1 MAAQLSTKLTLDGSQ
16 HNDAIRNATKEVSKY
31 KREVDSANK
40 QINNMKK
47 ELNGVTSGINS
58 MFNSIKTGNFSGMY
72 EGAASATGALK
83 NLIPMMGATATGATA
98 MGASITA
105 ALGPIGLAVAAIAAM
120 GAVTVKAASSYEK
133 YNTALLDLSALTGV
147 TGDELD
153 AVGDIATGMSVK
165 FGTSAEDIINSMKN
179 IGSQAP
185 QLLSDMNSLSAVTES
200 AMVLSKASGMIVED
214 TSKAITTIM
223 NQMDVDASKTSE
235 IINSM
240 AAGSKY
246 GAADVQYL
254 TTAFEKCGTQAKGAG
269 MSFQQVI
276 AAVETIAPKFKSA
289 DDAGQKLN
297 GVLRNLQTQAND
309 KFNPAIVGI
318 NAALENLSNA
328 NLSLAEKQKLV
339 GAEGLTVLEVMT
351 SNRQAFE
358 DMTNKVTGTNVAYDQ
373 MNIKSNT
380 LKATFDKLTQTI
392 NVLFIEIGKT
402 FIVQAFIS
410 ILTSLCKIAI
420 KVIGFVNDLIKV
432 INALW
437 KAFKDTTGVKN
448 FIRMFNRVKDAI
460 LNVINVISKQ
470 WNRFLKSLGVDAK
483 VNVKTEIEED
493 KKENKKE
500 DKKENKK
507 ENNTN
512 NINTNAHNFVT
523 KRIKDSEVKNVKL
536 IEDPLIVELNNNIKR
551 LSDSFDKSLK
561 DAEGKTDLIK
571 DVLEIGYDKFDSQ
584 TDEFSKKLK
593 VVVDARELIAEL
605 DKKLESNAYNKVD
618 ENGKKYFDY
627 IEFNKDI
634 ITKHKVIDIFE
645 KYSSQLEDLR
655 NGANDEFEE
664 GIKQEVKEKIYYKP
678 TDYERA
684 INKKEVFDSYERAIN
699 KKEVFDSYE
708 HAINKKEVFDSYEHA
723 INKKEVFDSI
733 KQEMDY
739 NEKLYK
745 NIEELLVKYKKYLD
759 GIPEENQNP
768 VVKEKIAELG
778 RIKNFVKNR
787 QAVLGEQ
794 ARKEYKTQQREENY
808 NKFVG
813 KSNDITGA
821 FYGIDSVVGSFE
833 NLTNAIEEGANAWE
847 VFMGILQTFNS
858 ILGAVGDTMKA
869 ITTIQ
874 EILGVTTQET
884 SAIQSAATAEDTANT
899 AIEVAN
905 STTKT
910 AAKSGEAVAEATAS
924 GAKMPFPYNLIAIA
938 AGIAAVVG
946 ALSLIGSFADGGIIQ
961 GRSTIGDHNLAR
973 VNGGEMI
980 LNTRQ
985 QNNLFRAIN
994 ENRLGSN
1001 GSVVGGTI
1009 KIKGSDLYVALKN
1022 YGSTKSKVG
1031 KNIGIR

>member
-500 DKKENKK
+500 
-507 ENNTN
+507 NNTN
-512 NINTNAHNFVT
+512 NINTNVHNFVT

-684 INKKEVFDSYERAIN
+684 INKKEVFDSYE
-699 KKEVFDSYE
+699 
-708 HAINKKEVFDSYEHA
+708 HA

-787 QAVLGEQ
+787 QVVLGEQ

-910 AAKSGEAVAEATAS
+910 AAKSGEAVAGATAS

-1031 KNIGIR
+1031 KNIGIK

>member
-358 DMTNKVTGTNVAYDQ
+358 DMTNKVTGTNVAYEQ

-500 DKKENKK
+500 DKKEN
-507 ENNTN
+507 NTN

-523 KRIKDSEVKNVKL
+523 KRIKDSEVQNVKL

-561 DAEGKTDLIK
+561 DAEGKTDLVK

-584 TDEFSKKLK
+584 TEEFSKKLK

-605 DKKLESNAYNKVD
+605 DKKFESNAYNKVD
-618 ENGKKYFDY
+618 EKGKKYFDFN
-627 IEFNKDI
+627 ELNKDRA
-634 ITKHKVIDIFE
+634 TYQKAQDVVKE
-645 KYSSQLEDLR
+645 YTPDLNR
-655 NGANDEFEE
+655 LYNGAKFEFEI
-664 GIKQEVKEKIYYKP
+664 GVIQEVSDNTYYKP
-678 TDYERA
+678 TDYENA
-684 INKKEVFDSYERAIN
+684 IG
-699 KKEVFDSYE
+699 
-708 HAINKKEVFDSYEHA
+708 
-723 INKKEVFDSI
+723 KKEVFDSI

-745 NIEELLVKYKKYLD
+745 KLIELIVKYGKYLQ
-759 GIPEENQNP
+759 GVPEENQNP
-768 VVKEKIAELG
+768 VVKEKLAELDK
-778 RIKNFVKNR
+778 RLAFVGNR
-787 QAVLGEQ
+787 QALLREQ

-813 KSNDITGA
+813 KSNDITGV

-910 AAKSGEAVAEATAS
+910 AAKSGEAVAGATAS

-1001 GSVVGGTI
+1001 SGVVGGTI

>member
-40 QINNMKK
+40 QMNNMKK
-47 ELNGVTSGINS
+47 ELNGVTSGLNS

-98 MGASITA
+98 MGAAISA
-105 ALGPIGLAVAAIAAM
+105 ALGPIGLAVAAISVM
-120 GAVTVKAASSYEK
+120 GAATIKAASSYEK
-133 YNTALLDLSALTGV
+133 NNTALLDLSALTGV
-147 TGDELD
+147 TGKELD
-153 AVGDIATGMSVK
+153 DVGNIAMNMSVK

-200 AMVLSKASGMIVED
+200 AMVLSKASGMVVED

-223 NQMDVDASKTSE
+223 NQMDVDASQTSE

-297 GVLRNLQTQAND
+297 GVLRNLQTQVND

-392 NVLFIEIGKT
+392 NVLFIELGKT
-402 FIVQAFIS
+402 FIVQALIS
-410 ILTSLCKIAI
+410 ILNSLCKMAI
-420 KVIGFVNDLIKV
+420 KVFGFINDLIKV
-432 INALW
+432 VNALW
-437 KAFKDTTGVKN
+437 NKFKETTGVQN
-448 FIRMFNRVKDAI
+448 FIRMFNNIKDAV
-460 LNVINVISKQ
+460 LNVIRVISNQ
-470 WNRFLKSLGVDAK
+470 WARFLKWLGINSSGEFK
-483 VNVKTEIEED
+483 ITNTTKT
-493 KKENKKE
+493 
-500 DKKENKK
+500 
-507 ENNTN
+507 NNTPSP
-512 NINTNAHNFVT
+512 NISTGGSSGGNVRLGSGSRYKSTN
-523 KRIKDSEVKNVKL
+523 KQELKI
-536 IEDPLIVELNNNIKR
+536 IEDPIVTNLNNSIKT
-551 LSDSFDKSLK
+551 LTNTLQQSVKNAGGTSNPFK
-561 DAEGKTDLIK
+561 DRMGIAYNKYVSIESEYNSTYKVVESAKNLISK
-571 DVLEIGYDKFDSQ
+571 LDEKFD
-584 TDEFSKKLK
+584 
-593 VVVDARELIAEL
+593 
-605 DKKLESNAYNKVD
+605 SNAYNKKD
-618 ENGKKYFDY
+618 KNGKVYFDFTELNSDTSLY
-627 IEFNKDI
+627 
-634 ITKHKVIDIFE
+634 
-645 KYSSQLEDLR
+645 LETQKILKE
-655 NGANDEFEE
+655 NLAKLDEIAKR
-664 GIKQEVKEKIYYKP
+664 GK
-678 TDYERA
+678 
-684 INKKEVFDSYERAIN
+684 
-699 KKEVFDSYE
+699 
-708 HAINKKEVFDSYEHA
+708 
-723 INKKEVFDSI
+723 
-733 KQEMDY
+733 
-739 NEKLYK
+739 
-745 NIEELLVKYKKYLD
+745 
-759 GIPEENQNP
+759 
-768 VVKEKIAELG
+768 AELANASNG
-778 RIKNFVKNR
+778 KQKTSSNSTKKLSKFDMFSKN
-787 QAVLGEQ
+787 
-794 ARKEYKTQQREENY
+794 
-808 NKFVG
+808 
-813 KSNDITGA
+813 SDDITGA
-821 FYGIDSVVGSFE
+821 FYGIDGVVGSFE

-899 AIEVAN
+899 SIEVVN

-910 AAKSGEAVAEATAS
+910 AAKSGEAVAGATAS

-961 GRSTIGDHNLAR
+961 GSSTIGDHNLAR

>member
-40 QINNMKK
+40 QMNNMKK

-147 TGDELD
+147 TGDKLD

-165 FGTSAEDIINSMKN
+165 FGTAAENIINSMKN

-200 AMVLSKASGMIVED
+200 AMVLSKAAGMAVED

-223 NQMDVDASKTSE
+223 NQMDVDASKSSE

-328 NLSLAEKQKLV
+328 NLTLAEKQKLV

-380 LKATFDKLTQTI
+380 LKATINKLTQTI

-437 KAFKDTTGVKN
+437 KAFKDITGVKN

-500 DKKENKK
+500 DKKEN
-507 ENNTN
+507 NTN
-512 NINTNAHNFVT
+512 NINTNTHNFVT

-561 DAEGKTDLIK
+561 DAEGKTDLVK

-605 DKKLESNAYNKVD
+605 DKKFESNAYNKVD
-618 ENGKKYFDY
+618 ENGKKYFDFN
-627 IEFNKDI
+627 ELNKDRA
-634 ITKHKVIDIFE
+634 TYQKAQDVVKE
-645 KYSSQLEDLR
+645 YTPDLNR
-655 NGANDEFEE
+655 LYNGAKFEFEI
-664 GIKQEVKEKIYYKP
+664 GVMQEVADNTYYKP
-678 TDYERA
+678 TDYENA
-684 INKKEVFDSYERAIN
+684 IG
-699 KKEVFDSYE
+699 
-708 HAINKKEVFDSYEHA
+708 
-723 INKKEVFDSI
+723 KKEVFDSI

-745 NIEELLVKYKKYLD
+745 KLIELIVKYGKYLQ
-759 GIPEENQNP
+759 GVPEENQNP
-768 VVKEKIAELG
+768 VVKEKLAELDK
-778 RIKNFVKNR
+778 RLNFVGNR
-787 QAVLGEQ
+787 QAVLREQ

-833 NLTNAIEEGANAWE
+833 NLTNAIEEGTNAWE

-910 AAKSGEAVAEATAS
+910 SAKSGEAVAGATAS